1 MSVYQSDLLL
11 EVFKTYLTW
20 VIYRYDIQIGV
31 HDPYE
36 DCVAAM
42 RLYKRMR
49 SQDHPVEVI
58 GTLTAKRY
66 LAATNIFNSF
76 QPMDLEKMTP
86 DELFET
92 SKSNYKC
99 WCLDSSRE
107 AMET

>member
-1 MSVYQSDLLL
+1 M
-11 EVFKTYLTW
+11 
-20 VIYRYDIQIGV
+20 IYRYDIQIGV

-49 SQDHPVEVI
+49 SQDHPVEVT